1 MHLGR
6 FHAVIDNIET
16 HFREAKLSEQLE
28 AAALALDQ
36 YTATRTD
43 SHIVDF
49 RTKLASALED
59 SETVAPELL
68 QPYAQQVI
76 DELSIRDLF
85 APRLRVAVDE
95 ITSAHGFDSASLSVA
110 LKRQAKQY
118 LAKIALLKQL
128 DTSLRGLSAEY
139 TQVDDEKAEVGLL
152 LPREIVGETLPELSK
167 EFDKISNL
175 ARAINELT
183 GVETYDSKIATISSS
198 WWQIFLEVPVDQV
211 ALWVVAIERIVAL
224 FKSNLEIKGL
234 QKQLSEKSIP
244 EKILKLISDEVEKKV
259 TAELAKIAADVVTR
273 FGKIEDKGRKNE
285 VETQLRQGLHYLA
298 RRMNQG
304 AQVEINVGVPD
315 EPEDPEVKE
324 GEEQDHAVLE
334 ANTRLRARIADLR
347 SIRTTAQTA
356 SETSLQIDKDAPL
369 LLEESKNTGAERGDA
384 S

>member
-6 FHAVIDNIET
+6 FHAVIDHIET
-16 HFREAKLSEQLE
+16 HFREAKLAEQLE
-28 AAALALDQ
+28 AAAVALDQ
-36 YTATRTD
+36 YTSSRAE
-43 SHIVDF
+43 SHIADF
-49 RTKLASALED
+49 RAKLASAIDD
-59 SETVAPELL
+59 SESVAPELL

-85 APRLRVAVDE
+85 PPRLRVAIEEVV
-95 ITSAHGFDSASLSVA
+95 SMHGFDSASLSAA
-110 LKRQAKQY
+110 LRKQAKQY

-139 TQVDDEKAEVGLL
+139 TSVEDDKAEVGLL
-152 LPREIVGETLPELSK
+152 LPREIVGETLPDLSK

-175 ARAINELT
+175 ARAVNELT
-183 GVETYDSKIATISSS
+183 GVETYDSKVATISSS
-198 WWQIFLEVPVDQV
+198 WWQIFLEVPIDQV

-224 FKSNLEIKGL
+224 FKSNLEIKNL

-259 TAELAKIAADVVTR
+259 TAELTKIAADIVAR
-273 FGKIEDKGRKNE
+273 FGKLEDKGRKNE
-285 VETQLRQGLHYLA
+285 VETQLRQGLYYLA

-324 GEEQDHAVLE
+324 GEEPDHAVLE
-334 ANTRLRARIADLR
+334 AKNRLRARIADLR
-347 SIRTTAQTA
+347 SIRTSAQSA
-356 SETSLQIDKDAPL
+356 SETSLQIEKDAPL
-369 LLEESKNTGAERGDA
+369 LLEDSKNAGNERGDA
-384 S
+384 